1 MRNPAAEAVRAS
13 ARLARLALLAL
24 LLGLAAPPLARGEKA
39 DRDKPINLEA
49 NTMEVDDAAKVATYT
64 GNVRLSQGTL
74 LILADKLVVRQDAQG
89 FTSATAYGNPASF
102 RQKRDGVDEYI
113 EGWAARIEYDGRRDR
128 VELFG
133 NARVKRG
140 QDEVRGSYIS
150 YDAKSEFYQVK
161 GGPDAVT
168 ETNPKGR
175 VRAVIQPKSRN
186 VAPPPGDG
194 LELRPAQTPRQP

>member
-1 MRNPAAEAVRAS
+1 MRNPAAEARPAS
-13 ARLARLALLAL
+13 ARLAILALVVC
-24 LLGLAAPPLARGEKA
+24 LGLAPGARGEKA

-49 NTMEVDDAAKVATYT
+49 DTMEVDDAAKVATYT

-74 LILADKLVVRQDAQG
+74 LILADKLIVRQDAQG
-89 FTSATAYGNPASF
+89 FTSATALGNPASF

-113 EGWAARIEYDGRRDR
+113 EGWAQRIEYDGRRDR
-128 VELFG
+128 VELFT

-150 YDAKSEFYQVK
+150 YDARTEFYQVK
-161 GGPDAVT
+161 GGPEAVS

-175 VRAVIQPKSRN
+175 VRAVIQPKSRTPT
-186 VAPPPGDG
+186 PPPADG
-194 LELRPAQTPRQP
+194 LELRPADTPRQP